1 MGSPGGSRG
10 GSPGGVPGGQKR
22 ALLGGD
28 PCFAIFAN
36 FCNRFGGLIFS
47 RFRVD
52 PPRDPAPPG
61 GGTPRGGG
69 VRGGPGPPKID
80 IFGKSS
86 WAGTKKWSFFGPSR
100 RGGVPVIFEPPG
112 SPKLASRA
120 QTLRSAFYQVSVFLF
135 NVFLFRVS
143 LILSF
148 QLGYLLFQGKVMIF
162 LFFVKI
168 YEFSYFYV
176 FYVNFRFF
184 HIFTIFQ

>member
-61 GGTPRGGG
+61 GGPPGEGGSGGVPDPQKSTFLENPHESGPKNGHFSTLPRG
-69 VRGGPGPPKID
+69 
-80 IFGKSS
+80 
-86 WAGTKKWSFFGPSR
+86 
-100 RGGVPVIFEPPG
+100 GGVPVIFEPPG
-112 SPKLASRA
+112 SPKIGIFGPPRPNAA
-120 QTLRSAFYQVSVFLF
+120 LRLY
-135 NVFLFRVS
+135 
-143 LILSF
+143 
-148 QLGYLLFQGKVMIF
+148 
-162 LFFVKI
+162 
-168 YEFSYFYV
+168 
-176 FYVNFRFF
+176 
-184 HIFTIFQ
+184 

>member
-61 GGTPRGGG
+61 GGPPGEGGSGG
-69 VRGGPGPPKID
+69 VRTPKNRHFWQNLTSRD
-80 IFGKSS
+80 RKMAIFR
-86 WAGTKKWSFFGPSR
+86 PSR
-100 RGGVPVIFEPPG
+100 EGGGGYLLFLSLPG
-112 SPKLASRA
+112 AQKSGFLAPRA
-120 QTLRSAFYQVSVFLF
+120 QTLRSAFY
-135 NVFLFRVS
+135 
-143 LILSF
+143 
-148 QLGYLLFQGKVMIF
+148 
-162 LFFVKI
+162 
-168 YEFSYFYV
+168 
-176 FYVNFRFF
+176 
-184 HIFTIFQ
+184 